1 MAGTCTTAGRPRSA
15 AALALQVLLLNS
27 APTRT
32 LAHMTAVCTAT
43 HPIRPGQVTFLF
55 ASYHEAPAAGSGV
68 AGSTHIK
75 TPTGSVHEFPLDS
88 FCAIP
93 LDSNQYP
100 VPLWSVD
107 EDVSSY
113 RERLLQLCVCSQVFD
128 CGSYDS
134 ATQMCT
140 STAGDCPLLDP
151 KTVHV
156 DCYGQDYDVPT
167 SEGAWVRALGDSE
180 PANCAFGAVGTV
192 DYARWTRVW

>member
-1 MAGTCTTAGRPRSA
+1 MASASPAVCRPRSA
-15 AALALQVLLLNS
+15 AALALQVLLLLDS
-27 APTRT
+27 RT
-32 LAHMTAVCTAT
+32 HAHLTAVCTAT
-43 HPIRPGQVTFLF
+43 HPLRPGQVTFLF
-55 ASYHEAPAAGSGV
+55 ASYHNAPAAGSSV

-75 TPTGSVHEFPLDS
+75 TPLGDVHEFPLNS

-93 LDSNQYP
+93 VDGSGYP

-107 EDVSSY
+107 ENVDSY
-113 RERLLQLCVCSQVFD
+113 RQRLLLLCVCSQVFN

-151 KTVHV
+151 TQVHT

-167 SEGAWVRALGDSE
+167 SEGAWVRALGDDE
-180 PANCAFGAVGTV
+180 PANCAFGAVGNV
-192 DYARWTRVW
+192 DFAKWTRVW